1 MSDVKTI
8 WRFTIPVTDVVT
20 VSMPRNAR
28 VLPFVQPAMS
38 GKLGPRSA
46 LNLWAEVYPGAPKV
60 IRRFLVV
67 GTGNPIPEVYPNHWL
82 ASVVDPPFV
91 WHVYEAS
98 DPSTGVGCEHDD

>member
-1 MSDVKTI
+1 MSDVRTI
-8 WRFTIPVTDVVT
+8 WKFTVPVTDVVT

-28 VLPFVQPAMS
+28 VLPFIQPA
-38 GKLGPRSA
+38 GLGA
-46 LNLWAEVYPGAPKV
+46 LNLWAEVYPDAPKV

-67 GTGNPIPEVYPNHWL
+67 GTGNPIPDVYPNHWL

-98 DPSTGVGCEHDD
+98 DPVIGVGSERDA